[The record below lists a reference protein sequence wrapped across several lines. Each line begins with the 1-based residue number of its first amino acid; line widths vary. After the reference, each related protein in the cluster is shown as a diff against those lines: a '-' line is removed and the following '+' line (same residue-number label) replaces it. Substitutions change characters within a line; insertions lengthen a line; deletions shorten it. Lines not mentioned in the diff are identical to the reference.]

1 MEVRIVPKISFTNQ
15 NIVIKVENGV
25 NLREAAIKDYISIYP
40 HIFKILNCR
49 GRGLCVSC
57 VVEVVAGEVNPPNET
72 ELKKLKKKREKN
84 PNLRLGCQ
92 INVNSDLEIKT
103 HV

>member
-1 MEVRIVPKISFTNQ
+1 MPEVSFTNQ
-15 NIVIKVENGV
+15 NMKINVEPGT
-25 NLREAAIKDYISIYP
+25 NLREAAIKEYISIYP
-40 HIFKILNCR
+40 HVFKILNCR

-57 VVEVVAGEVNPPNET
+57 VVEVVSGEVDPPNEI
-72 ELKKLKKKREKN
+72 ELEKLKKKRDKN

-92 INVNSDLEIKT
+92 ITVNSDLEIKT

>member
-1 MEVRIVPKISFTNQ
+1 MPEVSFTNQ
-15 NIVIKVENGV
+15 NIKINVERGT
-25 NLREAAIKDYISIYP
+25 NLREAAIKEYISIYP
-40 HIFKILNCR
+40 HVFKILNCR

-57 VVEVVAGEVNPPNET
+57 VVEVVSGEVDPPNEI
-72 ELKKLKKKREKN
+72 ELEKLKKKRDKN